1 MGPRGRGRG
10 YATGPLDK
18 GTLLRVFKYVF
29 RDYSFALL
37 FVAVLIGI
45 NAYTHL
51 QGTLFMQKLID
62 IYILPMLGSSD
73 TNFDRHRGGLSAQH
87 HYGRR
92 RSGLAR
98 KNAQRAVPQNADP
111 AHSLL

>member
-45 NAYTHL
+45 SAYTHL

-73 TNFDRHRGGLSAQH
+73 TTSPRWRA
-87 HYGRR
+87 RWER
-92 RSGLAR
+92 WRSFI
-98 KNAQRAVPQNADP
+98 
-111 AHSLL
+111 